1 METLGLSHFRC
12 PMTGGEPL
20 PETAE
25 TSINAFLNL
34 HGFTG
39 KLQKGWGL
47 CELGATAVASSGSL
61 SSAGERNRA
70 GSAGLPLPQ
79 VTIGVFDMESNLEL
93 PFGKHGEL
101 RVITPCR
108 MLGYY
113 QNPTATDTFFR
124 EGVDGKL
131 WACTGDIGYMDADGF
146 VYILGRA
153 SDSFVTSSGVRTY
166 LFDIE
171 NVILQD
177 SAVDTCEVVD
187 MQLNGTTVAAAHI
200 VLQIDYKDD
209 RRDVVQRINM
219 ICQNNLPQD
228 AVPTFYKLR
237 DEFAI
242 KRFGKRDV
250 EALKKERHGFVDAKG
265 ESISLQN

>member
-1 METLGLSHFRC
+1 
-12 PMTGGEPL
+12 MTGGEPL

-25 TSINAFLNL
+25 ASINAFLNS

-61 SSAGERNRA
+61 SSAGERNRI

-79 VTIGVFDMESNLEL
+79 VTMGVFDMESNLEL
-93 PFGKHGEL
+93 PLGEHGEL

-113 QNPTATDTFFR
+113 QNPTATDAFFR
-124 EGVDGKL
+124 AGVDGRL

-153 SDSFVTSSGVRTY
+153 SDSFVSLSGVRIY

-177 SAVDTCEVVD
+177 SVVDICEVVD
-187 MQLNGTTVAAAHI
+187 MQFNGTTVAAAHI
-200 VLQIDYKDD
+200 VLRKECKDD
-209 RRDVVQRINM
+209 KISIIHRIDM
-219 ICQNNLPQD
+219 ICQNNLPKD
-228 AVPTFYKLR
+228 AVPAFYKIR
-237 DEFAI
+237 DEFVI

-250 EALKKERHGFVDAKG
+250 EVLKKERQGFVDAKG